1 MTRTEST
8 DFSEPGQLA
17 KFMGLPKWQD
27 VDDFSLVER
36 IRTGFPVSTAAIVVE
51 RIDPEG
57 RFLKVTD
64 VIPKSTLHRRKNQ
77 TLTKDESEKVWAL
90 ARVIAEVLR
99 LYHNDREKAAFFM
112 SRRHPLMG
120 GKSPIQLATESIA
133 GADLVL
139 QFLGRAEAG
148 VAA

>member
-1 MTRTEST
+1 MARTETT
-8 DFSEPGQLA
+8 DFSEPDQLA
-17 KFMGLPKWQD
+17 KFIGLPKWQD
-27 VDDFSLVER
+27 VDDFSLVEH
-36 IRTGFPVSTAAIVVE
+36 IRNGFPVSTVFVVVE
-51 RIDPEG
+51 RIDPDG
-57 RFLKVTD
+57 RFLKVSD

-90 ARVIAEVLR
+90 ARVLAEVLR
-99 LYHNDREKAAFFM
+99 LYHGDREKAALFL
-112 SRRHPLMG
+112 SRGHPLMRG
-120 GKSPIQLATESIA
+120 RSPIQLATESTA